1 MSPTKGRPYLLKSS
15 ARAIGQPPLKT
26 GTLIPETGIYKVI
39 HGEHRLPHEVI
50 LFQGEKFPRCAKCR
64 DKVCFELVYPAEEIH
79 TVQVLCTLLEG
90 KPVFQ
95 RDQDGPCYH

>member
-1 MSPTKGRPYLLKSS
+1 MSPTKARPYLLKSS

-26 GTLIPETGIYKVI
+26 GTLIPETGIYRVI

-79 TVQVLCTLLEG
+79 SGRGFRVVLHELPLLEPEG
-90 KPVFQ
+90 AAA
-95 RDQDGPCYH
+95 